1 MIFYSHCF
9 SLFELSKP
17 YNSVKVATLKHSLII
32 LKFVDKITA
41 IFRINIMQFKPL
53 GQTGILVPEICLG
66 TMTFGEQNTQ
76 HEAFQQL
83 DYALDRGLSFWDTAE
98 MYPVTPK
105 PETQGATEQI
115 IGNWIAERGGRDK
128 IFIAS
133 KIAGPSQGGSHI
145 RDGNTRFNKSD
156 IKSAL
161 DGNLK
166 RLQTDYIDLYQLHWP
181 QRPTNFFGKLG
192 YGNQESTLTTDITPL
207 EETLSALKDEI
218 DKGRIRSIG
227 LSNETPWGTMKFLQL
242 AEKLG
247 MEKFFSVQ
255 NPYNLLNLTYEV
267 GMSEI
272 AHYEGV
278 GLLAYSPLAFG
289 YLTGKFRNGAR
300 PPNARITLYSRFS
313 RYSNPESL
321 WATEQYA
328 QLAEQHG
335 LTLTQ
340 LALAFIKQQFF
351 VTSTIIGATNL
362 EQLKENIDAFDIT
375 LSDEVL
381 QGVEAIHKQQPNP
394 AP

>member
-1 MIFYSHCF
+1 M
-9 SLFELSKP
+9 
-17 YNSVKVATLKHSLII
+17 
-32 LKFVDKITA
+32 
-41 IFRINIMQFKPL
+41 
-53 GQTGILVPEICLG
+53 
-66 TMTFGEQNTQ
+66 
-76 HEAFQQL
+76 
-83 DYALDRGLSFWDTAE
+83 
-98 MYPVTPK
+98 
-105 PETQGATEQI
+105 
-115 IGNWIAERGGRDK
+115 
-128 IFIAS
+128 
-133 KIAGPSQGGSHI
+133 
-145 RDGNTRFNKSD
+145 
-156 IKSAL
+156 

-247 MEKFFSVQ
+247 MEKFVSVQ
-255 NPYNLLNLTYEV
+255 NPYNLLNRTYEV

-300 PPNARITLYSRFS
+300 PPSARITLYSRFS

-362 EQLKENIDAFDIT
+362 EQLKDNIDAFDIT
-375 LSDEVL
+375 LSDEIL

>member
-1 MIFYSHCF
+1 
-9 SLFELSKP
+9 
-17 YNSVKVATLKHSLII
+17 
-32 LKFVDKITA
+32 
-41 IFRINIMQFKPL
+41 MQFKPL
-53 GQTGILVPEICLG
+53 ANTGILLPEICLG

-76 HEAFQQL
+76 ADAFQQL
-83 DYALDRGLSFWDTAE
+83 DYALERGLNFWDTAE
-98 MYPVTPK
+98 MYPVPPK
-105 PETQGATEQI
+105 PDTQGSTERI

-128 IFIAS
+128 LFLAS

-145 RDGNTRFNKSD
+145 RDGKTKFVASE
-156 IKSAL
+156 IESAL
-161 DGNLK
+161 DQSLT

-192 YGNQESTLTTDITPL
+192 YGNTEATSDQTVTSL
-207 EETLSALKDEI
+207 EETLIALSNEI
-218 DKGRIRSIG
+218 KKGRIRYIG
-227 LSNETPWGTMKFLQL
+227 LSNETPWGTLKFLHL

-247 MEKFFSVQ
+247 LEKFVSVQ
-255 NPYNLLNLTYEV
+255 NPYSLLNRTYEI

-272 AHYEGV
+272 AHYEGI

-300 PPNARITLYSRFS
+300 PANARVTLFSRFS
-313 RYSNPESL
+313 RYSNPESE

-328 QLAEQHG
+328 QLAEKHG

-362 EQLKENIDAFDIT
+362 DQLKENIDAFDVN
-375 LSDEVL
+375 LSEEVL
-381 QGVEAIHKQQPNP
+381 KGIEDIHRQQPNP

>member
-1 MIFYSHCF
+1 
-9 SLFELSKP
+9 
-17 YNSVKVATLKHSLII
+17 
-32 LKFVDKITA
+32 
-41 IFRINIMQFKPL
+41 MQFRPL
-53 GQTGILVPEICLG
+53 ADTGILLPEICLG

-76 HEAFQQL
+76 EQAFQQL
-83 DYALDRGLSFWDTAE
+83 DYALDQGVYFWDTAE
-98 MYPVTPK
+98 MYPVPPK
-105 PETQGATEQI
+105 PETQGATERI
-115 IGNWIAERGGRDK
+115 IGNWIAARGGRDK
-128 IFIAS
+128 LFLAS

-145 RDGNTRFNKSD
+145 RDGKTRFVAD
-156 IKSAL
+156 EISAAIDQSL
-161 DGNLK
+161 S

-192 YGNQESTLTTDITPL
+192 YGNAEAAEDRTGTDL
-207 EETLSALKDEI
+207 EETLTALQDEI
-218 DKGRIRSIG
+218 KKGRIRYIG
-227 LSNETPWGTMKFLQL
+227 LSNETPWGTMKFLHL

-247 MEKFFSVQ
+247 LSKFVSVQ
-255 NPYNLLNLTYEV
+255 NPYNLLNRTYEI

-289 YLTGKFRNGAR
+289 YLTGKFRHGAR
-300 PPNARITLYSRFS
+300 PANARVTLFSRFS
-313 RYSNPESL
+313 RYSNPQSE

-335 LTLTQ
+335 LSLTQ

-362 EQLKENIDAFDIT
+362 DQLKENIQAFEID
-375 LSDEVL
+375 LSEEIL
-381 QGVEAIHKQQPNP
+381 KGIEAIHRQQPNP

>member
-1 MIFYSHCF
+1 
-9 SLFELSKP
+9 
-17 YNSVKVATLKHSLII
+17 
-32 LKFVDKITA
+32 
-41 IFRINIMQFKPL
+41 MQFRPL
-53 GQTGILVPEICLG
+53 ADTGIFLPEICLG

-76 HEAFQQL
+76 EQAFQQL
-83 DYALDRGLSFWDTAE
+83 DYALDQGVYFWDTAE
-98 MYPVTPK
+98 MYPVPPK
-105 PETQGATEQI
+105 PETQGATERI
-115 IGNWIAERGGRDK
+115 IGNWIAARGGRDK
-128 IFIAS
+128 LFLAS

-145 RDGNTRFNKSD
+145 RDGKTRFVAD
-156 IKSAL
+156 EISAAIDQSL
-161 DGNLK
+161 S

-192 YGNQESTLTTDITPL
+192 YGNAEAAEDRTVTDL
-207 EETLSALKDEI
+207 EETLTALQDEI
-218 DKGRIRSIG
+218 KKGRIRYIG
-227 LSNETPWGTMKFLQL
+227 LSNETPWGTMKFLHL

-247 MEKFFSVQ
+247 LSKFVSVQ
-255 NPYNLLNLTYEV
+255 NPYNLLNRTYEI

-289 YLTGKFRNGAR
+289 YLTGKFRHGAR
-300 PPNARITLYSRFS
+300 PANARVTLFSRFS
-313 RYSNPESL
+313 RYSNPQSE

-335 LTLTQ
+335 LSLTQ

-362 EQLKENIDAFDIT
+362 DQLKENIQAFEIDLSEEILKGIEDI
-375 LSDEVL
+375 
-381 QGVEAIHKQQPNP
+381 HRQQPNP

>member
-1 MIFYSHCF
+1 
-9 SLFELSKP
+9 
-17 YNSVKVATLKHSLII
+17 
-32 LKFVDKITA
+32 
-41 IFRINIMQFKPL
+41 MQFKPL
-53 GQTGILVPEICLG
+53 ADTGILVPEICLG

-76 HEAFQQL
+76 AEAFQQL
-83 DYALDRGLSFWDTAE
+83 DYALERGIHFWDTAE
-98 MYPVTPK
+98 MYPVPPK
-105 PETQGATEQI
+105 PETQGATESI
-115 IGNWIAERGGRDK
+115 IGNWLKQNGGRDK
-128 IFIAS
+128 LFLAS
-133 KIAGPSQGGSHI
+133 KIAGPAQGGSHI
-145 RDGNTRFNKSD
+145 RDGQTRFTAEEIS
-156 IKSAL
+156 SAL

-192 YGNQESTLTTDITPL
+192 YGNDDAENPKEVTSL
-207 EETLSALKDEI
+207 EETLIALQDEI
-218 DKGRIRSIG
+218 KKGRIRYIG
-227 LSNETPWGTMKFLQL
+227 LSNETPWGTMKFLHL

-247 MEKFFSVQ
+247 LSKFVSVQ
-255 NPYNLLNLTYEV
+255 NPYSLLNRTYEI

-272 AHYEGV
+272 AKYEGV

-300 PPNARITLYSRFS
+300 PANARVTLFSRFS
-313 RYSNPESL
+313 RYSNPESE

-351 VTSTIIGATNL
+351 VTSTIIGATNMD
-362 EQLKENIDAFDIT
+362 QLKENIDAFDVN
-375 LSDEVL
+375 LSPEVL
-381 QGVEAIHKQQPNP
+381 QGIEAIHKLQPNP

>member
-1 MIFYSHCF
+1 
-9 SLFELSKP
+9 
-17 YNSVKVATLKHSLII
+17 
-32 LKFVDKITA
+32 
-41 IFRINIMQFKPL
+41 MQFRPL
-53 GQTGILVPEICLG
+53 ADTGIFLPEICLG

-76 HEAFQQL
+76 EQAFQQL
-83 DYALDRGLSFWDTAE
+83 DYALDQGVYFWDTAE
-98 MYPVTPK
+98 MYPVPPK
-105 PETQGATEQI
+105 PETQGATERI
-115 IGNWIAERGGRDK
+115 IGNWIAARGGRDK
-128 IFIAS
+128 LFLAS

-145 RDGNTRFNKSD
+145 RDGKTRFVAD
-156 IKSAL
+156 EISAAIDQSL
-161 DGNLK
+161 L

-192 YGNQESTLTTDITPL
+192 YGNAEAAEDRTVTDL
-207 EETLSALKDEI
+207 EETLTALQDEI
-218 DKGRIRSIG
+218 KKGRIRYIG
-227 LSNETPWGTMKFLQL
+227 LSNETPWGTMKFLHL

-247 MEKFFSVQ
+247 LSKFVSVQ
-255 NPYNLLNLTYEV
+255 NPYNLLNRTYEI

-289 YLTGKFRNGAR
+289 YLTGKFRHGAR
-300 PPNARITLYSRFS
+300 PANARVTLFSRFS
-313 RYSNPESL
+313 RYSNPQSE

-335 LTLTQ
+335 LSLTQ

-362 EQLKENIDAFDIT
+362 DQLKENIQAFEVD
-375 LSDEVL
+375 LSEEVL
-381 QGVEAIHKQQPNP
+381 KGIEDIHRQQPNP

>member
-1 MIFYSHCF
+1 
-9 SLFELSKP
+9 
-17 YNSVKVATLKHSLII
+17 
-32 LKFVDKITA
+32 
-41 IFRINIMQFKPL
+41 MQFKPL
-53 GQTGILVPEICLG
+53 ADTGILLPEICLG

-76 HEAFQQL
+76 EEAFEQL
-83 DYALDRGLSFWDTAE
+83 DYALDQGLYFWDTAE
-98 MYPVTPK
+98 MYPVPPK
-105 PETQGATEQI
+105 PETQGATERI
-115 IGNWIAERGGRDK
+115 IGNWIASRGGRDK
-128 IFIAS
+128 LFLAS

-145 RDGNTRFNKSD
+145 RDGQTRFGAD
-156 IKSAL
+156 EISAAIDQSL
-161 DGNLK
+161 S

-192 YGNQESTLTTDITPL
+192 YGNAEAAEDRAVTDL
-207 EETLSALKDEI
+207 EETLTALQYEI
-218 DKGRIRSIG
+218 KNGLIRYIG
-227 LSNETPWGTMKFLQL
+227 LSNETPWGTMKFLHL

-247 MEKFFSVQ
+247 LSKFVSVQ
-255 NPYNLLNLTYEV
+255 NPYNLLNRTYEI

-272 AHYEGV
+272 AKYEGV

-300 PPNARITLYSRFS
+300 PAKARVTLFSRFS
-313 RYSNPESL
+313 RYSNPESE
-321 WATEQYA
+321 WAVEQYA

-362 EQLKENIDAFDIT
+362 DQLKENIQAFEVN
-375 LSDEVL
+375 LSEEVL
-381 QGVEAIHKQQPNP
+381 KGIEAIHRQQPNP